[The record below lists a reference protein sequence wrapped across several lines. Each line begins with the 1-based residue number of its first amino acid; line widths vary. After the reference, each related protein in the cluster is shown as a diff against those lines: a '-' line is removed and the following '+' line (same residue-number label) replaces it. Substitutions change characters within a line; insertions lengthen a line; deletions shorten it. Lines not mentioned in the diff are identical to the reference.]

1 MAGPAWHGLQR
12 RAAGS
17 DETGF
22 VIIAVIFADP
32 SGNASGLK
40 FSVLPNAPAGQFVSH
55 RRSRPSLRSCSA
67 AMW

>member
-1 MAGPAWHGLQR
+1 VAGRAWHGLQR
-12 RAAGS
+12 HAAGS

-40 FSVLPNAPAGQFVSH
+40 FSVLPNASAGQFVS
-55 RRSRPSLRSCSA
+55 RRWSRQSLRC
-67 AMW
+67 